1 MKRPLDALDTCK
13 HFSKWLQD
21 QGYIV
26 NFGHH
31 IRYLHI
37 PIILTLCTEP
47 LLERA
52 CMGTFGSTSN
62 EQALYELYLMILLN
76 LIVSNIDMLLT
87 GNTEHK
93 NN

>member
-13 HFSKWLQD
+13 HLFKWLQD

-31 IRYLHI
+31 IHGFKQ
-37 PIILTLCTEP
+37 LTLCTEL

-62 EQALYELYLMILLN
+62 EQDLYELYLTILLI